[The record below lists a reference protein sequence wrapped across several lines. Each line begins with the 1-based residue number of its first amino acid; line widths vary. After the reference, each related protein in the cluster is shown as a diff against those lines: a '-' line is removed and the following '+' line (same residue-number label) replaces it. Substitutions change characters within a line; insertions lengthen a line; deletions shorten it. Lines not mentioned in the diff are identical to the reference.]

1 MSVYFV
7 SGIDTDIGK
16 TIAVGLIARDCH
28 QRGIK
33 VITVKLVQTGNVG
46 FSEDLQNHRDLM
58 GVPTFEEDR
67 QGLTAPQIFA
77 FPASPHLA
85 ARLENR
91 SVDLEKIRAAVETLA
106 ARFDLVLVEGAG
118 GLAVPLTDDVLTI
131 DFVRQMQWP
140 VILVTSGKLGSIN
153 HTILSYE
160 ALFMRNMR
168 LAGTIYNYC
177 PSAHPHIDADS
188 PRMLQHYLRSHHQRE
203 TLITIPKITRT
214 MPPEIDFSAL
224 FSE

>member
-16 TIAVGLIARDCH
+16 SIAVGLIARHCH
-28 QRGIK
+28 RKGIK
-33 VITVKLVQTGNVG
+33 VITVKLVQTGNIG
-46 FSEDLQNHRDLM
+46 FSEDLRTHRTLM
-58 GVPTFEEDR
+58 GISAFDEDR
-67 QGLTAPQIFA
+67 EGLTAPQLFA

-91 SVDLEKIRAAVETLA
+91 SVDLEKIRAAVATLS

-140 VILVTSGKLGSIN
+140 VILVTSGKLGSLN

-160 ALFMRNMR
+160 ALFARNMI

-177 PSAHPHIDADS
+177 PTAHPRIDEDS
-188 PRMLQHYLRSHHQRE
+188 PRMLRHYLRSQHQKE
-203 TLITIPKITRT
+203 TLITIPGIHPET
-214 MPPEIDFSAL
+214 PPEIDFSEL
-224 FSE
+224 FSA